1 MKSPSLLASFRY
13 AWEGI
18 THAFRTQRNFRIHT
32 VISAAAGAAGLLLR
46 VGGTEWAVLIL
57 TIGLV
62 FLAELFNTALEAVVD
77 HVAPEF
83 HALAKIAKDC
93 AAGAVFVAA
102 LAAVGVGVAI
112 FGPRVLA
119 LAR

>member
-1 MKSPSLLASFRY
+1 MKSPSLIASFKY

-18 THAFRTQRNFRIHT
+18 THAFRSQRNFRIH
-32 VISAAAGAAGLLLR
+32 VAVSSAVLAAGLALG
-46 VGGTEWAVLIL
+46 VGGTEWAALIL

-62 FLAELFNTALEAVVD
+62 FLAELFNTALEAIVD

-112 FGPRVLA
+112 FGPRVLG
-119 LAR
+119 LLR

>member
-1 MKSPSLLASFRY
+1 MKSPSLLASFKY

-18 THAFRTQRNFRIHT
+18 AHAFRTQRNFRIH
-32 VISAAAGAAGLLLR
+32 VLVSSAVGVAVRLLR
-46 VGGTEWAVLIL
+46 VGAAEWAILIL
-57 TIGLV
+57 TVGLV
-62 FLAELFNTALEAVVD
+62 FLAELFNTAIEAIVD

-112 FGPRVLA
+112 LGPRLLGIV
-119 LAR
+119 R

>member
-1 MKSPSLLASFRY
+1 MKSPSLLASFKY

-18 THAFRTQRNFRIHT
+18 AHAFRTQRNFRIH
-32 VISAAAGAAGLLLR
+32 VLVSSAVGVAGLLLR
-46 VGGTEWAVLIL
+46 VGATEWAALIL

-62 FLAELFNTALEAVVD
+62 FLAELFNTAIEAIVD

-93 AAGAVFVAA
+93 AAAGVLLASILAV
-102 LAAVGVGVAI
+102 
-112 FGPRVLA
+112 VLFCFM
-119 LAR
+119 LMDLFL

>member
-1 MKSPSLLASFRY
+1 MKSPSLLASFKY
-13 AWEGI
+13 ACEGI
-18 THAFRTQRNFRIHT
+18 AHAYRSQRNFRIH
-32 VISAAAGAAGLLLR
+32 VIVSSAVVAAGLLLR
-46 VGGTEWAVLIL
+46 VGATEWAALIL

-62 FLAELFNTALEAVVD
+62 FLAELFNTAIEAIVD

-102 LAAVGVGVAI
+102 LAAVGVGLAI
-112 FGPRVLA
+112 FGPRILA
-119 LAR
+119 LVR

>member
-18 THAFRTQRNFRIHT
+18 DHAFRTQRNFRIHT
-32 VISAAAGAAGLLLR
+32 VISAAVGAAGLLLR

-112 FGPRVLA
+112 FGPRVLG
-119 LAR
+119 LMR